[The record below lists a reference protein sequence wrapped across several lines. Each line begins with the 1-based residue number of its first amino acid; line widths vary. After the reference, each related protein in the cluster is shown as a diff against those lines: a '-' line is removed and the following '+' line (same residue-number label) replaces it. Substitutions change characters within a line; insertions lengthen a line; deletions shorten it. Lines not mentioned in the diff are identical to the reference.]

1 MSRWYAAL
9 LAAYLVILARAYT
22 DCKKLWRQAALLRAV
37 MGRK

>member
-9 LAAYLVILARAYT
+9 LAVYLVILFRAYA
-22 DCKKLWRQAALLRAV
+22 DCKKIWRRAALLRAV